1 MNLKAYSQH
10 TAWLIAERI
19 FRLSLAVCIF
29 ALMARAL
36 GPTDF
41 GRLSWALSV
50 VALFAPFVGLGF
62 DSLLAKWLIRNPE
75 LSGQYLGTTFALKF
89 STALLVNILFI
100 IAYISGIIPD
110 MKLIMVLGLVLVA
123 QTSSLLDQYY
133 KAHVEGRKCAII
145 QIKSLIVGA
154 IFKFAVILGGGGLF
168 EFALAIVFEQFL
180 LLLLFVSAFNR
191 DNRHSVRFK
200 LGRIQAS
207 KLLQESWPLIIS
219 ASLGV
224 LFLVVDQLMLRALVG
239 PEEVGIYSAAA
250 RITEAWYALLAVL
263 AGALYPAILRA
274 GKNLDTVMQFCYEI
288 SISLSILI
296 AVIIT
301 FVSPWIIELLYGK
314 EFNDSIPV
322 LVIHIWSGVFI
333 GLRLFSGK
341 WMLSEG
347 LTRLLLYRSIVGLS
361 FNIILGLILIPVYG
375 AIGAAVSTLLAHILV
390 GFIFDFFNPI
400 TRSQGMLKFK
410 SLAFPILTRKIRN
423 YL

>member
-1 MNLKAYSQH
+1 
-10 TAWLIAERI
+10 
-19 FRLSLAVCIF
+19 
-29 ALMARAL
+29 
-36 GPTDF
+36 
-41 GRLSWALSV
+41 
-50 VALFAPFVGLGF
+50 
-62 DSLLAKWLIRNPE
+62 
-75 LSGQYLGTTFALKF
+75 
-89 STALLVNILFI
+89 
-100 IAYISGIIPD
+100 
-110 MKLIMVLGLVLVA
+110 
-123 QTSSLLDQYY
+123 
-133 KAHVEGRKCAII
+133 
-145 QIKSLIVGA
+145 
-154 IFKFAVILGGGGLF
+154 
-168 EFALAIVFEQFL
+168 
-180 LLLLFVSAFNR
+180 
-191 DNRHSVRFK
+191 
-200 LGRIQAS
+200 
-207 KLLQESWPLIIS
+207 
-219 ASLGV
+219 
-224 LFLVVDQLMLRALVG
+224 MLRALVG